1 MLLGMAMMFSLF
13 AGLTLVFGA
22 NFMQNRDRL
31 RALLIV
37 IGAGLSIIPLV
48 IFVISFFYP
57 VWD

>member
-22 NFMQNRDRL
+22 NFLQNRDRL

-37 IGAGLSIIPLV
+37 IGTVLALVPLV
-48 IFVISFFYP
+48 IIGVSFFVN
-57 VWD
+57 VWE

>member
-22 NFMQNRDRL
+22 NFLQNRDRL

-37 IGAGLSIIPLV
+37 IGTVLALIPLV
-48 IFVISFFYP
+48 IIGVSFFVN
-57 VWD
+57 VWE

>member
-22 NFMQNRDRL
+22 NFLQNRDKL

-37 IGAGLSIIPLV
+37 IGTVLALVPLV
-48 IFVISFFYP
+48 IIGVSFFVN
-57 VWD
+57 VWE

>member
-22 NFMQNRDRL
+22 NFLQNRDKL

-37 IGAGLSIIPLV
+37 IGTVLALIPLV
-48 IFVISFFYP
+48 IIGVSFFVN